1 MMNCLINQL
10 DVHLHNC
17 KKFGENHYPTAR
29 TYFDQAFGMLLMAC
43 AYDPNNCA
51 QYERLWNETYKPAF
65 EKIVYKI

>member
-43 AYDPNNCA
+43 AYDPTNCTK
-51 QYERLWNETYKPAF
+51 YERLWEETYRPAF